1 MRISDWSSDV
11 CSSDLAKA
19 GAWWFVEAQS
29 GSSSVRRRIIFTA
42 FCALVL
48 TGAAPTQPRRIVSLN
63 TCADQY
69 VLALADPAQIAAL
82 SPYGHDPELSA
93 AVGKARAFRTLKRP
107 AEEVL
112 ALRPD
117 LLRSEEHPS
126 ELQPLMRTS
135 SAAFCL

>member
-1 MRISDWSSDV
+1 MSHCVVFLFDMCFFV
-11 CSSDLAKA
+11 CSS
-19 GAWWFVEAQS
+19 
-29 GSSSVRRRIIFTA
+29 RRRHTR
-42 FCALVL
+42 CALVTGVQTCALPIFL

-107 AEEVL
+107 EEEVL
-112 ALRPD
+112 ALRTD
-117 LLRSEEHPS
+117 LLIDRKSPR
-126 ELQPLMRTS
+126 LTS
-135 SAAFCL
+135 SHACASPMPSSA